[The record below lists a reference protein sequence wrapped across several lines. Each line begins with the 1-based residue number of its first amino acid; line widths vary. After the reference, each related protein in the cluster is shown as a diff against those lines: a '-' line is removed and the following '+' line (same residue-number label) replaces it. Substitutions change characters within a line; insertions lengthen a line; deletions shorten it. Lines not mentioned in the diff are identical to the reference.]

1 MRRAFLVIL
10 PLILV
15 GCGLPPAVTIAS
27 YALDGISFLSSGKT
41 VSDHALSAVAQRDCA
56 LWRVVKDELVC
67 REYRNGERGVLV
79 AFAEAWEKRSPGDNS
94 DVPDAEDGA
103 AEFDWRDTRP
113 VVQTAADPV
122 LIPSTL
128 SHLLPA
134 LDGVARVAP
143 TLQAAATTFF
153 SGRPL
158 TGQTTPDGTANS
170 AAENENDLI
179 LPVPQALQWKPV
191 ITIGSQPVVPVVSA
205 NPAAVADKPIGTTV
219 LIVGSFRK
227 KINARRAAGSLPS
240 FRPVVVPVRIEEN
253 TFYRV
258 VAGPFAAAAI
268 KGRKGALR
276 SEGVLDVWSARLC
289 HPGKENPGCVSL
301 PRGPNFG
308 N

>member
-1 MRRAFLVIL
+1 MRRAILVIS
-10 PLILV
+10 PLILA

-27 YALDGISFLSSGKT
+27 YALDGISFLSSGKS

-56 LWRVVKDELVC
+56 MWRVVKNELVC

-79 AFAEAWEKRSPGDNS
+79 AFAEAWEKRSPGVNS

-103 AEFDWRDTRP
+103 TEIDWRDTRP
-113 VVQTAADPV
+113 ERQTAADPV
-122 LIPSTL
+122 LIPRTM

-143 TLQAAATTFF
+143 TLQAAATAFF
-153 SGRPL
+153 SGRP
-158 TGQTTPDGTANS
+158 TTPDGIANS
-170 AAENENDLI
+170 AWENENDLI

-191 ITIGSQPVVPVVSA
+191 ITIKSQPVAPVMAA
-205 NPAAVADKPIGTTV
+205 NPAAVADKPMGTTV

-227 KINARRAAGSLPS
+227 KINARRAAGSLRS
-240 FRPVVVPVRIEEN
+240 FRPVVVPVRIEEK

-258 VAGPFAAAAI
+258 VAGPFAPAAI
-268 KGRKGALR
+268 KRRKGALE

-289 HPGKENPGCVSL
+289 QPGRENPGCVSL
-301 PRGPNFG
+301 PRGPKFG
-308 N
+308 E